1 MIRIP
6 YDELGKLNFQQTVQ
20 KLANSPLKDPVA
32 FQIKH
37 MTKALREGFFAMR
50 EEYQKE
56 IEDKFA
62 LKVEGKVDVAKDGS
76 KAAELKLPFA
86 VKEGTEGDV
95 KGLLDTFSKKELKID
110 RKKIPHEVL
119 FRCNEWT
126 PRELEALEFIVDE
139 PGDPV

>member
-6 YDELGKLNFQQTVQ
+6 YDELGKMNFQQTVQ

-37 MTKALREGFFAMR
+37 MTKALREGFFKMR
-50 EEYQKE
+50 DEYKKLEE
-56 IEDKFA
+56 KFA
-62 LKVEGKVDVAKDGS
+62 VKVEGKIDAPKEGS
-76 KAAELKLPFA
+76 KAAELALPFTVA
-86 VKEGTEGDV
+86 EGQEADA
-95 KGLLDTFSKKELKID
+95 KGALDAFGKTTLDID
-110 RKKIPHEVL
+110 RKKIPHEIL

-139 PGDPV
+139 PGDAT